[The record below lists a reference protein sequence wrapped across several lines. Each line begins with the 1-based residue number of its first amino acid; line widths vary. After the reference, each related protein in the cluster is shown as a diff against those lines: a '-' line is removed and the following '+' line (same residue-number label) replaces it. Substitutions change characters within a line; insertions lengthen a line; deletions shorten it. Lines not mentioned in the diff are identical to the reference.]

1 MKKYILGFVTDICF
15 LPILDSI
22 TGLVQTA
29 IEVPKGILS
38 KKVIK
43 LNSEIT
49 ELQEQSE
56 PVSSNCIGFEIPS
69 SEEYYGDEDDDDF

>member
-1 MKKYILGFVTDICF
+1 MKKYILGFVTGVCF

-22 TGLVQTA
+22 TVLVQTA

-43 LNSEIT
+43 LNNEIT

-69 SEEYYGDEDDDDF
+69 SEGYYDDDDDDDF

>member
-1 MKKYILGFVTDICF
+1 MKKYILGFVTGICF

-22 TGLVQTA
+22 TSLVQTA

-43 LNSEIT
+43 LNNEIT
-49 ELQEQSE
+49 ELQAQSE